1 MNTMRRFGSRCCP
14 APGER
19 PLSAAQADRAAR
31 NLELLAHPIRLTL
44 LGILCR
50 RGGEVCVCDLE
61 AAVPVK
67 QPTVSH
73 HLKVLREAG
82 AVTSERRGTWVFY
95 RLAPDLAERVATIA
109 RGFVPGGL
117 IPVSELTAR
126 RRARASTPTRVTS
139 PSVCFTPSSY
149 SSKSEGCRSVTGR
162 PRESRTTTSM
172 TTAVVEIA

>member
-1 MNTMRRFGSRCCP
+1 
-14 APGER
+14 
-19 PLSAAQADRAAR
+19 L
-31 NLELLAHPIRLTL
+31 NLVNIEHYGYSGRVNKSLDPDVRL
-44 LGILCR
+44 LGALADPTRLAIVRQLAADN
-50 RGGEVCVCDLE
+50 EVCACDFT
-61 AAVPVK
+61 ACCDVS

-126 RRARASTPTRVTS
+126 RRARASTPTRVT
-139 PSVCFTPSSY
+139 
-149 SSKSEGCRSVTGR
+149 
-162 PRESRTTTSM
+162 
-172 TTAVVEIA
+172 